1 MAVTSFDVEKKL
13 ASCKGMRSATENS
26 SKIEVS
32 MNAEHFRVQ
41 ICEFYASDEGKV
53 VLIPMKDE
61 VVTVETK
68 GVTVKGGSLSLREG
82 D

>member
-1 MAVTSFDVEKKL
+1 
-13 ASCKGMRSATENS
+13 
-26 SKIEVS
+26 